1 MLGVPLQPQPKS
13 QPIQLPVPTMA
24 IYKFKIVVEDN
35 EDIYR
40 EIEILSS
47 QTFEDFHSIIQDA
60 FKFDRKHSASFF
72 VSDDYWRKEQE
83 ITLRKEDLELDEE
96 EIRQKV
102 APKKLMSATKIA
114 KFIESPRQ
122 RFLYVFDPAVKWT
135 FCIELMKILP
145 DNPKG
150 SFPAIVRS
158 IGNPPKQYKQTQMAK
173 GELSPDQLMS
183 TMLADAEVD
192 ESKIYKSIKNDT
204 NGVDEG
210 DLNHLEAEEGE
221 DAGDEEE
228 DLLDNEDE
236 DEGYEEEYGE
246 EDEH

>member
-1 MLGVPLQPQPKS
+1 
-13 QPIQLPVPTMA
+13 MA
-24 IYKFKIVVEDN
+24 VYKFKIVVEDN

-72 VSDDYWRKEQE
+72 VSDDYWRKDQE
-83 ITLRKEDLELDEE
+83 VTLKKEDLELDAD
-96 EIRQKV
+96 EIKLGV
-102 APKKLMSATKIA
+102 SPKKLMSATKIA
-114 KFIESPRQ
+114 KYIDSPRQ
-122 RFLYVFDPAVKWT
+122 RFVYVFDPAVKWT

-150 SFPAIVRS
+150 SFPVIVKS
-158 IGNPPKQYKQTQMAK
+158 IGNPPKQYKQTQMTK
-173 GELSPDQLMS
+173 GEMTPDQLMS
-183 TMLADAEVD
+183 TLLADPDVE
-192 ESKIYKSIKNDT
+192 ESEIYKSIKNDT

-221 DAGDEEE
+221 DLPEGEDDEMESEDEEDGGFE
-228 DLLDNEDE
+228 DFAEEGDDN
-236 DEGYEEEYGE
+236 
-246 EDEH
+246 

>member
-1 MLGVPLQPQPKS
+1 
-13 QPIQLPVPTMA
+13 MA
-24 IYKFKIVVEDN
+24 IYKFKIFVEDN

-72 VSDDYWRKEQE
+72 VSDDYWRKDQE
-83 ITLRKEDLELDEE
+83 VTLRKEDLELDEE
-96 EIRQKV
+96 EIRLKV
-102 APKKLMSATKIA
+102 SPKKLMSATKIA

-158 IGNPPKQYKQTQMAK
+158 IGNPPKQYKQTLMAK
-173 GELSPDQLMS
+173 GELTPDQLMS
-183 TMLADAEVD
+183 TMLADAEVE
-192 ESKIYKSIKNDT
+192 ESEIYKAIKNDT

-221 DAGDEEE
+221 DVGGGDEEE
-228 DLLDNEDE
+228 ENLDSEDE
-236 DEGYEEEYGE
+236 DGGFEEEGYGE
-246 EDEH
+246 EEH

>member
-1 MLGVPLQPQPKS
+1 
-13 QPIQLPVPTMA
+13 MA
-24 IYKFKIVVEDN
+24 IYKFKIFVEDN

-72 VSDDYWRKEQE
+72 ASDDYWRKDQE
-83 ITLRKEDLELDEE
+83 VTLRKEDLELDEE
-96 EIRQKV
+96 EIRLKV

-173 GELSPDQLMS
+173 GELTPDQLMS
-183 TMLADAEVD
+183 TMLGDTEVD
-192 ESKIYKSIKNDT
+192 ESEIYKSIKNDT

-221 DAGDEEE
+221 DVGGDEEE
-228 DLLDNEDE
+228 VLDNEDE
-236 DEGYEEEYGE
+236 DEGFEEEYGE
-246 EDEH
+246 EEEH

>member
-1 MLGVPLQPQPKS
+1 
-13 QPIQLPVPTMA
+13 MA
-24 IYKFKIVVEDN
+24 VYKFKIFVEEN

-47 QTFEDFHSIIQDA
+47 QTFEDFHGVIQDA

-72 VSDDYWRKEQE
+72 VSDDYWRKDQE
-83 ITLRKEDLELDEE
+83 ITLRKEDLELDAD
-96 EIRQKV
+96 EIKQNV

-183 TMLADAEVD
+183 TMLADPEID
-192 ESKIYKSIKNDT
+192 ESEIYKSIKNDT
-204 NGVDEG
+204 TGVDEG

-221 DAGDEEE
+221 EAMDEEE
-228 DLLDNEDE
+228 DDNMDQEDE
-236 DEGYEEEYGE
+236 DEGGFDDYGE